1 MRADFAGA
9 TDILADPRAAALTFE
24 DAATDLSALG
34 VKPARTRLVF
44 STAQAKEINS
54 LKLEGLTVTGPDELA
69 LSNDN
74 DFGIG
79 DNKNGEPSRVWLI
92 KLNRPLTG
100 E

>member
-1 MRADFAGA
+1 
-9 TDILADPRAAALTFE
+9 
-24 DAATDLSALG
+24 
-34 VKPARTRLVF
+34 
-44 STAQAKEINS
+44 
-54 LKLEGLTVTGPDELA
+54 VTGPDELA